1 MPAVALP
8 LAPDFRVNGEAMAMT
23 TANISLGGVAL
34 LHTRF
39 VDAPYLAV
47 DFTPTGED
55 KLQVVLKLLHCR
67 PLGLVYEIGGEFIS
81 RVT

>member
-1 MPAVALP
+1 
-8 LAPDFRVNGEAMAMT
+8 MT

-39 VDAPYLAV
+39 VDAQYLAV
-47 DFTPTGED
+47 DFSPAGVDE
-55 KLQVVLKLLHCR
+55 LQVVLRVLRCR